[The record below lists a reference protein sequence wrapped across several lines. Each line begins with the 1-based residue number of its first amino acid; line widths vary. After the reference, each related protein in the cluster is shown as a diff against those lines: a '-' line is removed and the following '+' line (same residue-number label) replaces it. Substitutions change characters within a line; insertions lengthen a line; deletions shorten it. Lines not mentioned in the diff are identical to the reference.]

1 MLFHR
6 PGPTRP
12 DTADNPILEA
22 TSRRGGPLQIRLR
35 SILYSKYRSTILSL
49 IAHLY
54 PATNFIPPRY
64 ARKCLIEES
73 ASSNIRE
80 KQRREKERE
89 RERGEREREREI
101 QSLWQQSHARRQPLP
116 TNRKPLLALTS
127 KPTAARRTLVV
138 LCCAS
143 K

>member
-1 MLFHR
+1 M
-6 PGPTRP
+6 
-12 DTADNPILEA
+12 
-22 TSRRGGPLQIRLR
+22 RR
-35 SILYSKYRSTILSL
+35 KYRSTISYLLSRDE
-49 IAHLY
+49 LY
-54 PATNFIPPRY
+54 PPRY
-64 ARKCLIEES
+64 AGKCLIEES
-73 ASSNIRE
+73 ASSVIRE
-80 KQRREKERE
+80 TEREKER
-89 RERGEREREREI
+89 EREREREI